1 VTTALLIALVVLAI
15 GACVHGSV
23 GFGMNLLAA
32 PLLGAIDPHFIPGP
46 LLVATLLLT
55 ILVLIR
61 EHQAVSIGQVGWA
74 VAGRVPGAVLGAVAV
89 AMLPLASLSIVLAV
103 VVLAAVALSVT
114 GLHIAVSRRSLFV
127 AGAVS
132 GFTGTTTSVGGPPM
146 GLLYQHHEGPHVRG
160 NLAGFFLFGVAFS
173 IAVLAVTGGFGGEE
187 ARLSLYVVPSV
198 LAGFVASGWTRR
210 HVDRGWVRPAV
221 LAVAGLSAVALLIR
235 TLVG

>member
-1 VTTALLIALVVLAI
+1 MTTALLIALVVLAI